1 MGVAMV
7 GARRSRGSEGRER
20 PIEIFKNLIATCL
33 RMLVGRHYLLGGHE
47 AMSELAFN
55 INGEPF
61 ELPGSASGWR
71 VRRLKQKGAPE
82 VVYGRDGIPLVLSID
97 AGLDDLRVETGAP
110 GRYRLDPIDEAH
122 RPIANAQAAYVFV
135 HADARP
141 AVHNT
146 SALPAA
152 SDNVVIEA
160 MRMNAEIAKSVVDRF
175 PQMVE
180 AAASL
185 LRAADGAGLPKRE
198 RSTEVADDDEDDD
211 ASAPPPAFD
220 LNALV
225 AQIVPMLVMGLANGK
240 AKLPDVASVLDWRKA
255 SAASRA
261 DKALSKASAV
271 DVVPDNATDVIPPID
286 PETMTHFIAIQS
298 ALKPEEAAL
307 AREVAGN
314 LRAAELHAWFDEL
327 KKLTVPQAVQKIRVL
342 IAGNTE
348 AVS

>member
-1 MGVAMV
+1 
-7 GARRSRGSEGRER
+7 
-20 PIEIFKNLIATCL
+20 
-33 RMLVGRHYLLGGHE
+33 
-47 AMSELAFN
+47 MSELAFN

-141 AVHNT
+141 AAQGAA
-146 SALPAA
+146 SPLPAA

-160 MRMNAEIAKSVVDRF
+160 MRMNAEIARSVVDRF

-198 RSTEVADDDEDDD
+198 PSAEAADDDDDD
-211 ASAPPPAFD
+211 HASGPPPGFD

-225 AQIVPMLVMGLANGK
+225 AQIVPMLVMGLTSGK

-255 SAASRA
+255 SAASRG
-261 DKALSKASAV
+261 DKSLSKKATE

-286 PETMTHFIAIQS
+286 PETMAHFIAIQS